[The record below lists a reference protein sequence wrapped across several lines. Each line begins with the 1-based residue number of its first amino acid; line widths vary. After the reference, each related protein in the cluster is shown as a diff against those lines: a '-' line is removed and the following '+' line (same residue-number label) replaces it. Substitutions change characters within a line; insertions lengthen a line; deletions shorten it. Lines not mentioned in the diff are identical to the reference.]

1 MVQVGTSVGNGGGTV
16 IPSSPA
22 GDVNEKESSDARL
35 YIAFGLRIY
44 YEVDPGKQYD
54 TNSNGSL
61 VNLNETK

>member
-35 YIAFGLRIY
+35 YSFWFPYIL
-44 YEVDPGKQYD
+44 
-54 TNSNGSL
+54 
-61 VNLNETK
+61 